1 MEDGRWKL
9 KVEDGREETRYELA
23 EGKPSRCYCE

>member
-23 EGKPSRCYCE
+23 EGKPSRCYL